1 MPSIFILL
9 PLVAIMALN
18 LPHRHVMKRFAFFV
32 AVIFFLAQI
41 ALAIFH
47 RPEFWKSMLE
57 RNDALFSVTFWMDHL
72 SFIALLS
79 IGIVCL
85 MSLLVARCMIKDDNQ
100 LFNFINLLIIAS
112 IGMCGVVMT
121 EDIFSLYVFLE
132 IIAVSAF
139 ILIAMQKELLALE
152 GAFKYILL
160 SAIATIMMLS
170 AIALLFTI
178 SGGTSFAAIKAALND
193 SYSSRLATLA
203 IGIFICGLFIKGGLV
218 PFHGWLPDAYT
229 SAPAPVSIFLAGI
242 ATKVS
247 GIYTLIRVVTALF
260 IMDDRIGNTIM
271 LVGTISIL
279 TGAFAALGQNDFK
292 RMLAFSS
299 ISQVGYIVLGFGCG
313 TGLGI
318 MGAVFHF
325 FNHAIF
331 KSLLFVNSAS
341 VESRLGT
348 TKMDKMGG
356 LSYKMPV
363 TGATSVIGILSAAGI
378 PPLAG
383 FWSKLIIIIALWK
396 AGHFAY
402 ASIAIFASLI
412 TLAYLLSMQRKV
424 FFGKFNEGLG
434 DVKEACYGI
443 TAAAVILS
451 AITVGVGIF
460 FPAFFNIFAMSAKD
474 ILLK

>member
-1 MPSIFILL
+1 MPSIFIIL
-9 PLVAIMALN
+9 PLIAIMALN
-18 LPHRHVMKRFAFFV
+18 LPYRRVMKRFAFFV

-47 RPEFWKSMLE
+47 RPELWNSALE
-57 RNDALFSVTFWMDHL
+57 RSDALFSVTFWMDHL

-85 MSLLVARCMIKDDNQ
+85 ASLLAARCIIKDDNQ
-100 LFNFINLLIIAS
+100 LFNFINILIIAS

-121 EDIFSLYVFLE
+121 VDIFSLYIFLE

-160 SAIATIMMLS
+160 SAVATVMMLS
-170 AIALLFTI
+170 AISLLFVI
-178 SGGTSFAAIKAALND
+178 SGGTSFAEIKAALSD
-193 SYSSRLATLA
+193 SCSSRLATLA

-229 SAPAPVSIFLAGI
+229 AAPAPVSIFLAGI
-242 ATKVS
+242 ATKIS
-247 GIYTLIRVVTALF
+247 GIYTLIRVTTALF
-260 IMDDRIGNTIM
+260 VLDDRIANMIM
-271 LVGTISIL
+271 LVGAISIL

-292 RMLAFSS
+292 RMLSFSS

-318 MGAVFHF
+318 MGAIFHF

-331 KSLLFVNSAS
+331 KSLLFVNAAS
-341 VESRLGT
+341 VEKELGT
-348 TKMDKMGG
+348 TNMDRMGG
-356 LSYKMPV
+356 LSRKMPV
-363 TGATSVIGILSAAGI
+363 TGATSVIGMLSAAGI

-402 ASIAIFASLI
+402 ASIAIFSSLL
-412 TLAYLLSMQRKV
+412 TLAYLLNMQRKV

-434 DVKEACYGI
+434 DIRESCRGI
-443 TAAAVILS
+443 AAAAVILS
-451 AITVGVGIF
+451 IITVGVGIL

-474 ILLK
+474 LLLK